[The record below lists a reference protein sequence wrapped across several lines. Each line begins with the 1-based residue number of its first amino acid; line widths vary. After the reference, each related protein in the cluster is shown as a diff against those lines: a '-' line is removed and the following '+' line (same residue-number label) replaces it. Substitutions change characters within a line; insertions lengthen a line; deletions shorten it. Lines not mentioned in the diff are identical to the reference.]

1 MTTSKSIQ
9 AARLVW
15 HHRQSGQAMAHFPD
29 AIRPHNRQEGYAA
42 QAALQHINA
51 QALAGWKIAATSQAG
66 QQHIGVSGPLAGR
79 IFKPTVIPQ
88 GQAVSLQGVRM
99 LVAEPEMCF
108 VMGHDLPPRP
118 APYTQDEVMAA
129 VSALHVAIEV
139 PNSRFADFVQAGEAS
154 LIADNACAH
163 AFVLGDAAVC
173 DWRGIDLSKHA
184 VSAQVHHA
192 DGNTWNRAGNGSAV
206 LGDPRI
212 AMTWIANEL
221 SSLGL
226 TLERGQF
233 VTTGTC
239 MVPLEI
245 AVGDTVEADF
255 GALGRISVRFA
266 L

>member
-15 HHRQSGQAMAHFPD
+15 HHRQSGQAMAHFPLSL
-29 AIRPHNRQEGYAA
+29 RPQTRQEGYAA
-42 QAALQHINA
+42 QAALQQINA
-51 QALAGWKIAATSQAG
+51 QPMAGWKIAATSQAG
-66 QQHIGVSGPLAGR
+66 QHHIGVSGPLVGR
-79 IFKPTVIPQ
+79 IFAPTVIPQ
-88 GQAVSLQGVRM
+88 GQAVSLSGVRM

-108 VMGHDLPPRP
+108 VMGRDLPPK
-118 APYTQDEVMAA
+118 ATPYTQDEVMDA

-139 PNSRFADFVQAGEAS
+139 PNSRFDDFVTAGEAS

-163 AFVLGDAAVC
+163 AFVLGDAAQSN
-173 DWRGIDLSKHA
+173 WRGIDLSKHA
-184 VSAQVHHA
+184 VSAQVHRG
-192 DGNTWNRAGNGSAV
+192 DGNSWNRAGNGSAV

-226 TLERGQF
+226 TLAPGQF

-245 AVGDTVEADF
+245 VAGDTVEADF
-255 GALGRISVRFA
+255 GLLGRISVRFVA
-266 L
+266 